1 MYKIVVFVLSGFVTV
16 VLDLVWFDL
25 LIQPWRSILCGVS
38 MLICFVLF
46 SILINAFVASKDPD
60 VIVASKLGIPM
71 RRYYKYKEWYE
82 TYEKIVDAYGVK
94 SIVAEEYL
102 IRASYDFK
110 YPRELEEYIRYRL
123 DAKWMSIYNFLASQ
137 ELNNKQK

>member
-46 SILINAFVASKDPD
+46 NILINAFVASKDPD
-60 VIVASKLGIPM
+60 VIAASKLGIPM
-71 RRYYKYKEWYE
+71 RRYYKYKEYYDE
-82 TYEKIVDAYGVK
+82 YEKLADAYGVD
-94 SIVAEEYL
+94 SDITREYL
-102 IRASYDFK
+102 FYTLSDLKHDRDFD
-110 YPRELEEYIRYRL
+110 RYIRYRL
-123 DAKWMSIYNFLASQ
+123 DAKRQAIFNFLAKQS
-137 ELNNKQK
+137 LNKK